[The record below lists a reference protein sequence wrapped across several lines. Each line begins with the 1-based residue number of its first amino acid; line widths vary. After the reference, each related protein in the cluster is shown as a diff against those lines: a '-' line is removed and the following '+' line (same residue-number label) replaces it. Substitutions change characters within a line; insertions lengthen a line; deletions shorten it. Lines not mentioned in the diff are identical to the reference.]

1 MTESTVESRSTEV
14 IACETFASE
23 TFTPED
29 VGGQPVTLNRNVAV
43 LFLAQ
48 ILGFSVLSSTVL
60 IAPLIGVDL
69 SHTRHLATLPVALTI
84 VGTAL
89 GVVPVTLLMRRFGRR
104 AVFLL
109 VSTIALAGCLLAL
122 QALHIRDFRLF
133 CGACMMLG
141 VFAAG
146 VMQFRFAA
154 MESVAP
160 EQMASAAS
168 TIIFG
173 GIVAAWLG
181 PELAFTGQHLLRVE
195 YAGSYLLLAGTLILC
210 GALLTGF
217 RNRPPATGVPVEP
230 PRPFFELLKIPA
242 LWLAIGAGSV
252 GYAVMSGVMTPTSV
266 SMHLLHGHSDA
277 DAKWVIQSHIAAMF
291 LPSLFAPR
299 LIRRLGI
306 RGLIAVGM
314 VAMFAAL
321 VAGLRN
327 TGVPGYWTT
336 LILVGIGWN
345 FLFTGG
351 TTLLGQLP
359 RDGEQFRVQA
369 LNEGIIFPVQAL
381 ASFASGWLLAL
392 WGWSGVLYAGMPLL
406 GTLLLVLL
414 FERGSSLYRAR
425 ETSRIQG

>member
-1 MTESTVESRSTEV
+1 MR
-14 IACETFASE
+14 F
-23 TFTPED
+23 
-29 VGGQPVTLNRNVAV
+29 NRNVAV

-60 IAPLIGVDL
+60 IAPLIGVAL

-109 VSTIALAGCLLAL
+109 VAAIALAACLLAL

-133 CGACMMLG
+133 CAACMMLG

-160 EQMASAAS
+160 ERMASAAS

-181 PELAFTGQHLLRVE
+181 PELAFTGQHLLPIE
-195 YAGSYLLLAGTLILC
+195 YAGSYLLLAG
-210 GALLTGF
+210 AVLLFGVLLAGF
-217 RNRPPATGVPVEP
+217 RNRPLITDVQVEP
-230 PRPFFELLKIPA
+230 PRPFSELLKMPT
-242 LWLAIGAGSV
+242 LWLAISAGAV
-252 GYAVMSGVMTPTSV
+252 GYGVMSGVMTPTSV

-291 LPSLFAPR
+291 LPSLFAPW
-299 LIRRLGI
+299 LIRRLGM
-306 RGLIAVGM
+306 RGLIALGM
-314 VAMFAAL
+314 AAMFAAL
-321 VAGLRN
+321 IVGLHN
-327 TGVPGYWTT
+327 TAVPGYWTT
-336 LILVGIGWN
+336 LILLGMGWN

-351 TTLLGQLP
+351 TTLLGQVP

-369 LNEGIIFPVQAL
+369 FNEGIIFPVQAL

-392 WGWSGVLYAGMPLL
+392 WGWSGVLYTGVPLL
-406 GTLLLVLL
+406 GILLLVLL
-414 FERGSSLYRAR
+414 FEGWFQRR
-425 ETSRIQG
+425 EAQATAGT